1 MQIQMLNR
9 TDGERVKV
17 TFRNVD
23 GGGSITTGM
32 GVSWQDIGASM
43 DGVSAVKY
51 AAALIPGFI
60 GVSEKDVAIN
70 DYGLAT
76 AWGIADSVH
85 ISNVGSSITVTRG
98 DILKPGAVAGTFF
111 SSITPQAISTL
122 LYRWVQAATTPV
134 AVSTLAQSYCKGLV
148 RAL

>member
-17 TFRNVD
+17 TFRNID
-23 GGGSITTGM
+23 GSGSITTGM
-32 GVSWQDIGASM
+32 GVSWPEAGASM
-43 DGVSAVKY
+43 DGVGAVKY
-51 AAALIPGFI
+51 AGGNVFGFI
-60 GVSEKDVAIN
+60 GVSEKDIAIN

-98 DILKPGAVAGTFF
+98 DILRPGAVAGTFF
-111 SSITPQAISTL
+111 SSQTPAAMSTL

-134 AVSTLAQSYCKGLV
+134 AVSTLAQTYCKGLV